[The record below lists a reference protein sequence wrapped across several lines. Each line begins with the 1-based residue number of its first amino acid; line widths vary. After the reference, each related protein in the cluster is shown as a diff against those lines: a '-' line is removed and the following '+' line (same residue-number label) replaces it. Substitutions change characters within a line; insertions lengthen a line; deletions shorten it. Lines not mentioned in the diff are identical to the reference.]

1 MIKEFNTY
9 LEKVDTHYWNNLC
22 KEMGTLRKFKA
33 DEEIIPLDM
42 VGQFLG
48 LIKSGTVKYA
58 ACTSEGEEKIIGLEA
73 ADGFAAS
80 WPFCLRDIP
89 SLVSIIAITDCEIY
103 CLPISFIREKGL
115 TDNDFERKIEHATEQ
130 LFHTAY
136 DRLVDL
142 YILSPKERYEKM
154 LQLCPQIFEL
164 FTFKDIASFL
174 NISTQHLFRIRKGLE

>member
-9 LEKVDTHYWNNLC
+9 LEKVDTSYWSNLC
-22 KEMGTLRKFKA
+22 KEMGTLRKFKTN
-33 DEEIIPLDM
+33 EEIIQLGK

-48 LIKSGTVKYA
+48 LIKTGTVKYA
-58 ACTSEGEEKIIGLEA
+58 AYTSEGEEKIIGLEA

-80 WPFCLRDIP
+80 WPFSLRNIP
-89 SLVSIIAITDCEIY
+89 SLVSVIAITDCEMY
-103 CLPISFIREKGL
+103 CLPISFIMEKG
-115 TDNDFERKIEHATEQ
+115 TDDCEFERKIEHATEQ
-130 LFHTAY
+130 IFHTAY

-154 LQLCPQIFEL
+154 MQRCPKMFDL

-174 NISTQHLFRIRKGLE
+174 NISTQHLFRIRKGME

>member
-9 LEKVDTHYWNNLC
+9 LEKVDSNYWNNLC

-33 DEEIIPLDM
+33 GEEIIPLGN

-48 LIKSGTVKYA
+48 LIKSGTVKYTA
-58 ACTSEGEEKIIGLEA
+58 FTSEGEERIIGLEA
-73 ADGFAAS
+73 ANGFAAS
-80 WPFCLRDIP
+80 WPFSLRSIP

-103 CLPISFIREKGL
+103 CLPISLIKEMGQ
-115 TDNDFERKIEHATEQ
+115 NDCEFERKIEHATEQ
-130 LFHTAY
+130 IFHTAY

-142 YILSPKERYEKM
+142 YILSPRERYEKI
-154 LQLCPQIFEL
+154 LQLCPKMFEL
-164 FTFKDIASFL
+164 FTFKDIASLL

>member
-9 LEKVDTHYWNNLC
+9 LEKVDTNYWNNLC

-33 DEEIIPLDM
+33 GEEIIPLGK

-58 ACTSEGEEKIIGLEA
+58 AFTSEGEEKIVGLEA
-73 ADGFAAS
+73 SDGFAAS
-80 WPFCLRDIP
+80 WPFCLRNIP
-89 SLVSIIAITDCEIY
+89 SLVSIIAITDCEVY
-103 CLPISFIREKGL
+103 CLPVSFIRERGR
-115 TDNDFERKIEHATEQ
+115 DDCEFERKIEHSIEQ
-130 LFHTAY
+130 IFHTAY

-142 YILSPKERYEKM
+142 YILAPKERYEKL
-154 LQLCPQIFEL
+154 LQRCPQMFEL

>member
-1 MIKEFNTY
+1 MIKKFNTY
-9 LEKVDTHYWNNLC
+9 LEKVDTGYWNNLC

-33 DEEIIPLDM
+33 GEEIIPLGK

-58 ACTSEGEEKIIGLEA
+58 AFTSEGEEKIVGLEA
-73 ADGFAAS
+73 SDGFAAS
-80 WPFCLRDIP
+80 WPFCLRNIP
-89 SLVSIIAITDCEIY
+89 SLVSITAITDCEIY
-103 CLPISFIREKGL
+103 CLPITFIKEMGQ
-115 TDNDFERKIEHATEQ
+115 NNCEFERKIEHATEQ
-130 LFHTAY
+130 IFHTAY

-142 YILSPKERYEKM
+142 YILSPRERYEKM
-154 LQLCPQIFEL
+154 LQQCPKMFDL

>member
-9 LEKVDTHYWNNLC
+9 LRKVDTLYWSNLC
-22 KEMGTLRKFKA
+22 KEKGALRKFKA
-33 DEEIIPLDM
+33 GEEIIPLDN

-58 ACTSEGEEKIIGLEA
+58 AYTSDGEEKIIGLEA

-80 WPFCLRDIP
+80 WPFCLRNIP

-103 CLPISFIREKGL
+103 CLPISFIRNMGQ
-115 TDNDFERKIEHATEQ
+115 NDCEFERKIEHATEQ
-130 LFHTAY
+130 IFHTAY
-136 DRLVDL
+136 DRLVDF
-142 YILSPKERYEKM
+142 YILSPRERYEKM
-154 LQLCPQIFEL
+154 LQQCPQMFDL

>member
-9 LEKVDTHYWNNLC
+9 LEKVDTHYWSNLC
-22 KEMGTLRKFKA
+22 KETGALRKFKA
-33 DEEIIPLDM
+33 GEEIIPLGK

-58 ACTSEGEEKIIGLEA
+58 AYTSEGEEKIIGLEA

-80 WPFCLRDIP
+80 WPFCLRCIP

-103 CLPISFIREKGL
+103 CLSISIIQERGL
-115 TDNDFERKIEHATEQ
+115 TNNEFERKIEHSTEQ
-130 LFHTAY
+130 IFHTAY
-136 DRLVDL
+136 ERLVDL
-142 YILSPKERYEKM
+142 YIMSPKERYEKM
-154 LQLCPQIFEL
+154 LKRCPKMFEL
-164 FTFKDIASFL
+164 FTFRDIASFL

>member
-1 MIKEFNTY
+1 MIKKFNTY

-33 DEEIIPLDM
+33 GEEIVPIGM
-42 VGQFLG
+42 VGQYLG

-58 ACTSEGEEKIIGLEA
+58 AYTSDGEEKIIGLEA

-80 WPFCLRDIP
+80 WPFGLRKIP

-103 CLPISFIREKGL
+103 CLPVSLIRERGQN
-115 TDNDFERKIEHATEQ
+115 DCDFERKIEHATEQ
-130 LFHTAY
+130 IFHTAY

-142 YILSPKERYEKM
+142 YILSPKERYAKM
-154 LQLCPQIFEL
+154 LQQCPKMFDL

>member
-9 LEKVDTHYWNNLC
+9 LEKVDTNYWNNFC
-22 KEMGTLRKFKA
+22 KEMGTLRNFKA
-33 DEEIIPLDM
+33 GEEIITLGR

-48 LIKSGTVKYA
+48 LIKTGTVKYVSY
-58 ACTSEGEEKIIGLEA
+58 TSEGEEKIIGLEA
-73 ADGFAAS
+73 VDGFAAS
-80 WPFCLRDIP
+80 WPFSLRSIP

-103 CLPISFIREKGL
+103 CLPISFIRDKGQS
-115 TDNDFERKIEHATEQ
+115 DCEFERKIEHATEQ
-130 LFHTAY
+130 IFHTAY

-154 LQLCPQIFEL
+154 LQRCPKMFDL

-174 NISTQHLFRIRKGLE
+174 NISIQHLFRIRKELE

>member
-9 LEKVDTHYWNNLC
+9 LEKVDTNYWNNLC

-33 DEEIIPLDM
+33 GEEIIPLGK

-58 ACTSEGEEKIIGLEA
+58 AYTSDGEERIIGLEA
-73 ADGFAAS
+73 VDGFAGS
-80 WPFCLRDIP
+80 WPFCLRKIP
-89 SLVSIIAITDCEIY
+89 SLVSIIAIMDCEIY
-103 CLPISFIREKGL
+103 CLPITFILERGMDDFE
-115 TDNDFERKIEHATEQ
+115 FERKIEDATEQ
-130 LFHTAY
+130 IFQTAY

-142 YILSPKERYEKM
+142 YILSPKERYVKM
-154 LQLCPQIFEL
+154 LQRCPKMFDL

-174 NISTQHLFRIRKGLE
+174 NISPQHLFRIRKVLK